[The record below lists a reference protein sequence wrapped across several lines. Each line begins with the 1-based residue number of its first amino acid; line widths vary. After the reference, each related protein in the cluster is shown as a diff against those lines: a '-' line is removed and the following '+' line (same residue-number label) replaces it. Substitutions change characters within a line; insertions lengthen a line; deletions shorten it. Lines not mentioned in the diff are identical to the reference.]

1 MKFMRYILSRF
12 KGADKISLGIVAVF
26 MVLSIL
32 MIGSTTISTMSF
44 WNRNTIVQAGS
55 YVIGIGLMM
64 IIMAIGYEIF
74 RGSIKQLYVFSLFL
88 LLLVY
93 VPGLGITQFGAR
105 SWITLGFTTVQP
117 SEIVKVLSATEKSK
131 FLVYGGVGHNIQ
143 WEIPEQ
149 LAKDI
154 MAYFEDKTP
163 PTGYAD
169 KEYFLET
176 DGNVI
181 RFLESQEIIADYR

>member
-74 RGSIKQLYVFSLFL
+74 RGRIKQLYVFSLFL

-117 SEIVKVLSATEKSK
+117 SEIVKVLFA
-131 FLVYGGVGHNIQ
+131 L
-143 WEIPEQ
+143 
-149 LAKDI
+149 L
-154 MAYFEDKTP
+154 M
-163 PTGYAD
+163 
-169 KEYFLET
+169 
-176 DGNVI
+176 
-181 RFLESQEIIADYR
+181 ADYLDKHHDELYNFRGLLKADRKSTRLNSSHP